1 MTATLLTL
9 LSSLVWWVLYSSIGA
24 LFCALIA
31 WVVLRW
37 CEQGPPVFNRVYMA
51 CLLWT
56 LIGVLMV
63 AGVAIH
69 EGNARPPYGALL
81 GSSLLRLVLVIDMLV
96 GVVLLWR
103 LIPRFDQRR
112 IRPTSACL
120 AVAVVMAIVFGVA
133 TSVGVA

>member
-1 MTATLLTL
+1 MTASLLTL

-37 CEQGPPVFNRVYMA
+37 CEHGPPVFNRVYFA

-56 LIGVLMV
+56 LLGVLMV

-69 EGNARPPYGALL
+69 EGHAQPPYGALL
-81 GSSLLRLVLVIDMLV
+81 GSSLLRLVLVVDMV
-96 GVVLLWR
+96 IGAVLLWR
-103 LIPRFDQRR
+103 LIPRFDSRR
-112 IRPTSACL
+112 IRLASACL
-120 AVAVVMAIVFGVA
+120 AVGVVMGVVFGVA